1 MKGNSRNR
9 PAMTSKPN
17 TAPADACSPDADR
30 AGPVVPENIAQLL
43 YVVRILLQY
52 GRHLAATI
60 EHRAAAPGFGLFAAV
75 FGTAKLSVIL
85 AYLHRGILRATALET
100 LLLKRAATGRD
111 LAVTPPR
118 IRATSGAPTTDTK
131 ADPTQQPIAPQIE
144 RLAAERA
151 QHDAPID
158 AGHLPTLEQIEAEVR
173 DRPIG
178 RSIADICRDFGILP
192 GLCTSEFWAA
202 IMQAI
207 ACHEGSV
214 MQVWEDLPRKSEQ
227 FRQEQQEDSAAKQID
242 LPPALYPEKTLG
254 FRIGEP
260 PIAPFQAIPMPAA
273 RPHDDA
279 TESKQP
285 AAAPR
290 EATGPPPPAAM
301 QRAA

>member
-158 AGHLPTLEQIEAEVR
+158 PDHLPTLQQIEAEIR

-178 RSIADICRDFGILP
+178 RNIADICRDFGVLP
-192 GLCTSEFWAA
+192 GLCTSQFWAA
-202 IMQAI
+202 ITQAI
-207 ACHEGSV
+207 ASYEGSV
-214 MQVWEDLPRKSEQ
+214 MQVWEYLPRRSEQ
-227 FRQEQQEDSAAKQID
+227 FQQEQQEDPAENQID
-242 LPPALYPEKTLG
+242 LSAALYPEKTLG
-254 FRIGEP
+254 FKIGEP
-260 PIAPFQAIPMPAA
+260 PVVPFQPVTTQAT
-273 RPHDDA
+273 RPRDNVIQ
-279 TESKQP
+279 SKQH
-285 AAAPR
+285 AAPP